1 MEKYKYRL
9 FVRHIAEIDIQEI
22 LFYYEKISANLS
34 SRFIQEIFDVF
45 DVLKQNPFIFVVK
58 YKNTRI
64 AFLKKFPNGVHYKI
78 DGSKIHV
85 LTILHTKRKS
95 KF

>member
-1 MEKYKYRL
+1 MEKYKYQL
-9 FVRHIAEIDIQEI
+9 FVRNIAEIDTQEI
-22 LFYYEKISANLS
+22 LFYYDKISVNLS
-34 SRFIQEIFDVF
+34 TQFMQELFEIFDI
-45 DVLKQNPFIFVVK
+45 LKQNPFLFVVK

-64 AFLKKFPNGVHYKI
+64 AFLKKFPYGVHYKI
-78 DGSKIHV
+78 DGNKIHI